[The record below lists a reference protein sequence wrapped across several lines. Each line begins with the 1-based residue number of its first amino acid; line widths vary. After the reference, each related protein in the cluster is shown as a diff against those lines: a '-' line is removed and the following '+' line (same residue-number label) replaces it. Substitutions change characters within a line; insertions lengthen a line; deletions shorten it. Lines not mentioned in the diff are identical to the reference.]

1 MLLVTGPKYQ
11 LAFETFAL
19 ETIKTNR
26 IHRDHHDFQ
35 WTEPMMRASL
45 QASLL
50 AVAISG
56 PAG

>member
-1 MLLVTGPKYQ
+1 MPFVTNHTSI
-11 LAFETFAL
+11 AIA
-19 ETIKTNR
+19 R
-26 IHRDHHDFQ
+26 ISMDRADDV
-35 WTEPMMRASL
+35 RASL

>member
-1 MLLVTGPKYQ
+1 MFVSSVMVRRLY
-11 LAFETFAL
+11 
-19 ETIKTNR
+19 
-26 IHRDHHDFQ
+26 
-35 WTEPMMRASL
+35 RAGFSKKSV

>member
-1 MLLVTGPKYQ
+1 MRFSQIFTRRRMRRLSFQIQ
-11 LAFETFAL
+11 LSSVA
-19 ETIKTNR
+19 
-26 IHRDHHDFQ
+26 
-35 WTEPMMRASL
+35 ASTQERQL

>member
-1 MLLVTGPKYQ
+1 MPREEPVMT
-11 LAFETFAL
+11 ATFPDISNKVMRFSL
-19 ETIKTNR
+19 ILTRRRTRRLSFQFSDSR
-26 IHRDHHDFQ
+26 I
-35 WTEPMMRASL
+35 

>member
-1 MLLVTGPKYQ
+1 MSIAIGGISMDR
-11 LAFETFAL
+11 ADDARAL
-19 ETIKTNR
+19 
-26 IHRDHHDFQ
+26 
-35 WTEPMMRASL
+35 L

>member
-1 MLLVTGPKYQ
+1 MLLKLNLGKLPRQKYDAK
-11 LAFETFAL
+11 LWREFLLFDDAT
-19 ETIKTNR
+19 
-26 IHRDHHDFQ
+26 
-35 WTEPMMRASL
+35 ASL